1 MAEMEKLS
9 QNSYW
14 ESHAISFKSER
25 VKNLHVCYLFVV
37 YYCNINTQE
46 ALFLYFFKL
55 LFVDFSFPCFVR
67 VLSCVC
73 VCVRSQRGHSRNVK
87 ARFFFFSF
95 FSPPVLW
102 PAASE
107 LMLWVSV
114 QFDWKGNRVWEVVL
128 LTVWCLNNPLLCP
141 EWDNGGVCK
150 SSHLL
155 SFLYLSVFEFLGF
168 ISV

>member
-1 MAEMEKLS
+1 M
-9 QNSYW
+9 
-14 ESHAISFKSER
+14 
-25 VKNLHVCYLFVV
+25 
-37 YYCNINTQE
+37 QE

-67 VLSCVC
+67 VFSCVC
-73 VCVRSQRGHSRNVK
+73 VCVRAFSARSQQECKSTI
-87 ARFFFFSF
+87 FFSSF

-155 SFLYLSVFEFLGF
+155 SFFYICLCLNFLASFLFKGSHSALKF
-168 ISV
+168 KPQCPSLMRVL